1 MRLILI
7 LLFASVA
14 VSARAQKPNIVLV
27 VVDDLGWADLTC
39 QGSTYFETPNI
50 DRLASGGMR
59 FTDAYAAC
67 AVCSPTRAAVMT
79 GRYPARLGLTDW
91 MRPSWRRAG
100 KNPKENPT
108 EYVGGANRQL
118 LCPPNPFWMEAD
130 EVTIAEVLR
139 GAGYAT
145 CHIGK
150 WHLGHDNRAPTGQ
163 GFAEN
168 FGGWDL
174 GQPPSYFDP
183 YKNKRL
189 PGIPTLAPRDEGEYL
204 TDREGDEAVAFIE
217 RNKERPFFLHLAH
230 YAVHTPIQAKPAL
243 TAHYDA
249 KPKTRQKNAK
259 YAAMVHSV
267 DDAMGKVS
275 AALNACG
282 VQDRTYIIFTSD
294 NGGLL
299 GPTHNAP
306 LRSGKG
312 FSYEG
317 GVRVPLIVKGPGIA
331 EHGTSSAI
339 ATSVDYFPTIL
350 ELTGVPRPEG
360 RALDGVSL
368 ATHLKTNA
376 AIERDAVFWH
386 FPHYR
391 GANVTPYSIVRSGK
405 FKLIKRYEG
414 PTFELFNLDD
424 DLGETTDLSEKHPE
438 VVKQLHGILA
448 AHLKELGAKL
458 PRKNPDY
465 RAPAAEGSARDSSLP
480 RVLILGDSISIGYT
494 REVGKVLTKEANV
507 FRPTRNNG
515 KNAENCQGT
524 NHGVRRIDAWIA
536 AHGGKW
542 DVIHFNFGLHDLKRV
557 KADTGK
563 NSNDPNDPY
572 QAAPELYRKQLTEI
586 VTKLEKTGAKLIFAT
601 TTPVPQGVRPYRAT
615 DDPKIYNQIARAI
628 MGDHKIPVN
637 DLFAFAEPRLDE
649 LQKNA
654 DVHFKPKGS
663 KALARQVARSVRRAL
678 RRR

>member
-1 MRLILI
+1 MRCILI
-7 LLFASVA
+7 LSFAILVGTASGQ
-14 VSARAQKPNIVLV
+14 RPNVVLV

-39 QGSTYFETPNI
+39 QGSTYFQTPHI
-50 DRLASGGMR
+50 DRLASSGMR

-67 AVCSPTRAAVMT
+67 AVCSPTRAAVLT

-100 KNPKENPT
+100 KNPQENPT
-108 EYVGGANRQL
+108 EYVGGANRKL
-118 LCPPNPFWMEAD
+118 LCPPNPFWMETD
-130 EVTIAEVLR
+130 EVTIAEMLR

-150 WHLGHDNRAPTGQ
+150 WHLGHTERAPTGQ
-163 GFAEN
+163 GFTEN
-168 FGGWDL
+168 FGGWDF

-183 YKNKRL
+183 YKNQRIE
-189 PGIPTLAPRDEGEYL
+189 GIPTLKPRKAGEYL
-204 TDREGDEAVAFIE
+204 TDREGDEAAAFIQ
-217 RNKERPFFLHLAH
+217 RNKDRPFFLYLAH
-230 YAVHTPIQAKPAL
+230 YAVHTPIQAKPDL
-243 TAHYDA
+243 TAHYESR
-249 KPKTRQKNAK
+249 PKTRQKNAK

-267 DDAMGKVS
+267 DDAMGKVT
-275 AALNACG
+275 AALEACG
-282 VQDRTYIIFTSD
+282 VQDRTYVIFTSD

-312 FSYEG
+312 FPYEG

-331 EHGTSSAI
+331 RQSTSSAI

-350 ELTGVPRPEG
+350 DLAGLPRTEG
-360 RALDGVSL
+360 HDLDGVSL
-368 ATHLKTNA
+368 AAHVKTNA
-376 AIERDAVFWH
+376 PVQRDAVFWH

-391 GANVTPYSIVRSGK
+391 GRNVTPYSIVRSGK

-414 PTFELFNLDD
+414 PTFELFNLAE
-424 DLGETTDLSEKHPE
+424 DLGEMTDLSKKRPAL
-438 VVKQLHGILA
+438 VKQLDERLVTHLA
-448 AHLKELGAKL
+448 KVGAKL
-458 PRKNPDY
+458 PRDNLDY
-465 RAPAAEGSARDSSLP
+465 RAPVAPNPVPDPALP

-494 REVGKVLTKEANV
+494 KEVKSILEKEAMV
-507 FRPTRNNG
+507 VRPTRNNG

-524 NHGVRRIDAWIA
+524 NHGVRRVDAWLGS
-536 AHGGKW
+536 HGGKW

-572 QAAPELYRKQLTEI
+572 QAAPDVYKKQLTEI
-586 VTKLEKTGAKLIFAT
+586 VAKLKKTGAKLIFAT
-601 TTPVPQGVRPYRAT
+601 TTPVPSGVRPYRAT
-615 DDPKIYNQIARAI
+615 DDPKTYNQIAREI
-628 MGDHKIPVN
+628 MKNRGIEVN
-637 DLFAFAEPRLDE
+637 DLFAFAEPRLE
-649 LQKNA
+649 NLQKKA

-663 KALARQVARSVRRAL
+663 KALARRVARAVRRAL
-678 RRR
+678 HRP